1 MHILSH
7 YKGNSVSALCKYLKT
22 FLSKHI
28 NWVASVGHDVLSK
41 KRLAVEDYANDL
53 SEGEIPLDPLGLLCI
68 ARNWHIHIC
77 VFLKNGIW
85 TTRRDNKLENV
96 SIYLLYT
103 GGFTFFDTCVQL
115 PSRPSILPQSNEE
128 NSTSDLE
135 DVLTKSIMDTVGT
148 KDSSFASVD
157 SGTKDTSFA
166 TNTADVGTK
175 DTLFASV
182 DSGTK
187 SASSSRGTKGSGHGR
202 KRKKRSSSTG
212 TRPKKRHA
220 YKPRNPNTTASK
232 IHAKAIV
239 NSRKTMQSRQPLLP
253 YSFDDLLSKNRK
265 RVAKPNTL
273 KEEDPILQAFKDNQ
287 PEKLAEL
294 LKDDCDEKN
303 TNKSSLVSSDEVT
316 TEGGKVQVKE
326 YALKRRKKKQ
336 KTSHC
341 SSDGCETTECTQ
353 KAMNVHEKENH
364 LDISYTCSVCSATNF
379 SSYESVFKHEQRHYK
394 FIHPC
399 DVCGK
404 LFQFPSQVDKHK
416 AVHDPKK
423 GFICT
428 WRGCKKTLANKD
440 SLNQHVLRHQ
450 DLKLKC
456 DQCPP
461 DERTFPTT
469 MSLKQH
475 KQGKHGNGFI
485 ALCGSVCKWPD
496 ERREHQKECRECRNE
511 KDKKLNKAENPWK
524 PKKRNKIFK
533 NRGVSKKPKKET
545 ENEND
550 VNMDSKDSDTHIKS
564 DNEDSETPEKEMDS
578 KDIDTDNK
586 SANQDIENKDN
597 ETPQTSHQEGS
608 DE

>member
-7 YKGNSVSALCKYLKT
+7 YIGNSVSALCKYLKT

-28 NWVASVGHDVLSK
+28 NWVASVGHNVLSK

-53 SEGEIPLDPLGLLCI
+53 SEGEIPLDPFGLLCI

-85 TTRRDNKLENV
+85 TTRRDNTLENV
-96 SIYLLYT
+96 SIHLLYT
-103 GGFTFFDTCVQL
+103 GGFTFFDTCVQQ
-115 PSRPSILPQSNEE
+115 PSRASILAKSDEE

-135 DVLTKSIMDTVGT
+135 DMLTKSIIDTVGT
-148 KDSSFASVD
+148 NDSSFATNTANVGTKDTSFASVD

-175 DTLFASV
+175 DTSFASV
-182 DSGTK
+182 DSGTNGNG
-187 SASSSRGTKGSGHGR
+187 RGR

-212 TRPKKRHA
+212 TRPKKRRA
-220 YKPRNPNTTASK
+220 LKPRKPNTTASK
-232 IHAKAIV
+232 IRAKAIV
-239 NSRKTMQSRQPLLP
+239 NSRKTTGSRQPLLL
-253 YSFDDLLSKNRK
+253 YSLDDLLSKSRK

-287 PEKLAEL
+287 PEELAEL

-303 TNKSSLVSSDEVT
+303 TNKSSLVSSDELT

-326 YALKRRKKKQ
+326 YVLKRRKKKK
-336 KTSHC
+336 KTFHC
-341 SSDGCETTECTQ
+341 YADGCETTECTR

-364 LDISYTCSVCSATNF
+364 PDISYTCSVCSATNF
-379 SSYESVFKHEQRHYK
+379 SSYESVFKHEQHHYT
-394 FIHPC
+394 FIHSC

-404 LFQFPSQVDKHK
+404 RFQFPSQVDKHK

-423 GFICT
+423 DFICT
-428 WRGCKKTLANKD
+428 WRGCKKILANKD

-461 DERTFPTT
+461 DERTFPTM

-485 ALCGSVCKWPD
+485 AHCGYVFKWPD

-511 KDKKLNKAENPWK
+511 KDKKLNKAENPRK
-524 PKKRNKIFK
+524 PKKRNK
-533 NRGVSKKPKKET
+533 
-545 ENEND
+545 ND
-550 VNMDSKDSDTHIKS
+550 VNMDSKDTDTHITS
-564 DNEDSETPEKEMDS
+564 DNDYSETPEKETDS

-597 ETPQTSHQEGS
+597 QTPQTSHQEGS

>member
-1 MHILSH
+1 M
-7 YKGNSVSALCKYLKT
+7 
-22 FLSKHI
+22 
-28 NWVASVGHDVLSK
+28 
-41 KRLAVEDYANDL
+41 
-53 SEGEIPLDPLGLLCI
+53 
-68 ARNWHIHIC
+68 
-77 VFLKNGIW
+77 
-85 TTRRDNKLENV
+85 
-96 SIYLLYT
+96 
-103 GGFTFFDTCVQL
+103 
-115 PSRPSILPQSNEE
+115 
-128 NSTSDLE
+128 
-135 DVLTKSIMDTVGT
+135 
-148 KDSSFASVD
+148 
-157 SGTKDTSFA
+157 
-166 TNTADVGTK
+166 
-175 DTLFASV
+175 
-182 DSGTK
+182 
-187 SASSSRGTKGSGHGR
+187 
-202 KRKKRSSSTG
+202 
-212 TRPKKRHA
+212 
-220 YKPRNPNTTASK
+220 
-232 IHAKAIV
+232 
-239 NSRKTMQSRQPLLP
+239 
-253 YSFDDLLSKNRK
+253 
-265 RVAKPNTL
+265 
-273 KEEDPILQAFKDNQ
+273 QAFKDNQ
-287 PEKLAEL
+287 PEELAEL

-336 KTSHC
+336 KTFHC
-341 SSDGCETTECTQ
+341 SSDGCETTECTR

-364 LDISYTCSVCSATNF
+364 PDISYTCSVCSATNF

-485 ALCGSVCKWPD
+485 ALCGYVCKWPD

-511 KDKKLNKAENPWK
+511 KDKKLNKAENPRK
-524 PKKRNKIFK
+524 PKKRNKIF
-533 NRGVSKKPKKET
+533 NKEAIWLYA
-545 ENEND
+545 ELF
-550 VNMDSKDSDTHIKS
+550 VGMC
-564 DNEDSETPEKEMDS
+564 
-578 KDIDTDNK
+578 
-586 SANQDIENKDN
+586 
-597 ETPQTSHQEGS
+597 
-608 DE
+608 

>member
-1 MHILSH
+1 M
-7 YKGNSVSALCKYLKT
+7 
-22 FLSKHI
+22 
-28 NWVASVGHDVLSK
+28 
-41 KRLAVEDYANDL
+41 R
-53 SEGEIPLDPLGLLCI
+53 
-68 ARNWHIHIC
+68 
-77 VFLKNGIW
+77 
-85 TTRRDNKLENV
+85 
-96 SIYLLYT
+96 
-103 GGFTFFDTCVQL
+103 
-115 PSRPSILPQSNEE
+115 
-128 NSTSDLE
+128 
-135 DVLTKSIMDTVGT
+135 
-148 KDSSFASVD
+148 
-157 SGTKDTSFA
+157 
-166 TNTADVGTK
+166 
-175 DTLFASV
+175 
-182 DSGTK
+182 
-187 SASSSRGTKGSGHGR
+187 
-202 KRKKRSSSTG
+202 
-212 TRPKKRHA
+212 
-220 YKPRNPNTTASK
+220 
-232 IHAKAIV
+232 
-239 NSRKTMQSRQPLLP
+239 SRQPLLP
-253 YSFDDLLSKNRK
+253 YSLDDLLSKNRK

-273 KEEDPILQAFKDNQ
+273 KEEDPILQVFKDNQ
-287 PEKLAEL
+287 PEELAEL
-294 LKDDCDEKN
+294 LKDDSDEKN

-316 TEGGKVQVKE
+316 TKGGKVQVKE

-336 KTSHC
+336 KTFHC
-341 SSDGCETTECTQ
+341 SSDGCETMECTR

-364 LDISYTCSVCSATNF
+364 PDISYTCSVCSATNF
-379 SSYESVFKHEQRHYK
+379 SSYESVFKHEQHHYK

-399 DVCGK
+399 DVCGT

-440 SLNQHVLRHQ
+440 SLNQHVLHHQ

-485 ALCGSVCKWPD
+485 ALCGYVCKWPD
-496 ERREHQKECRECRNE
+496 ERHEHQKECRKCRDE

-533 NRGVSKKPKKET
+533 NRGVSKKPKIET
-545 ENEND
+545 ENKND

-564 DNEDSETPEKEMDS
+564 DNEDSETPEKETVSDNQDGANASDSKTDS

-608 DE
+608 DEQKLFNFQFLLDVMAYFLLQFVFNIRLKYNLYFFKENFVLLIGHISFTLQH

>member
-1 MHILSH
+1 MRSQR
-7 YKGNSVSALCKYLKT
+7 K
-22 FLSKHI
+22 
-28 NWVASVGHDVLSK
+28 
-41 KRLAVEDYANDL
+41 
-53 SEGEIPLDPLGLLCI
+53 
-68 ARNWHIHIC
+68 
-77 VFLKNGIW
+77 
-85 TTRRDNKLENV
+85 
-96 SIYLLYT
+96 
-103 GGFTFFDTCVQL
+103 VQ
-115 PSRPSILPQSNEE
+115 
-128 NSTSDLE
+128 
-135 DVLTKSIMDTVGT
+135 
-148 KDSSFASVD
+148 
-157 SGTKDTSFA
+157 
-166 TNTADVGTK
+166 
-175 DTLFASV
+175 
-182 DSGTK
+182 
-187 SASSSRGTKGSGHGR
+187 
-202 KRKKRSSSTG
+202 
-212 TRPKKRHA
+212 
-220 YKPRNPNTTASK
+220 
-232 IHAKAIV
+232 
-239 NSRKTMQSRQPLLP
+239 
-253 YSFDDLLSKNRK
+253 
-265 RVAKPNTL
+265 
-273 KEEDPILQAFKDNQ
+273 
-287 PEKLAEL
+287 
-294 LKDDCDEKN
+294 
-303 TNKSSLVSSDEVT
+303 
-316 TEGGKVQVKE
+316 VQVKE

-336 KTSHC
+336 KTFHC
-341 SSDGCETTECTQ
+341 SSDGYETTECTR

-379 SSYESVFKHEQRHYK
+379 SSYESVFKHEQCHNK

-423 GFICT
+423 GFMCT

-440 SLNQHVLRHQ
+440 SLNQHVLCHQ

-485 ALCGSVCKWPD
+485 ALCGYVCKWPD
-496 ERREHQKECRECRNE
+496 ERHEHQKECRECRAE
-511 KDKKLNKAENPWK
+511 KDKKLNKAENPRK

-545 ENEND
+545 KNEND

-564 DNEDSETPEKEMDS
+564 DNEDSETTEKETESDNQDGANASDSKTDS

>member
-1 MHILSH
+1 MMHILSH

-22 FLSKHI
+22 ILSKHI
-28 NWVASVGHDVLSK
+28 KWVASVGHDVLSK

-85 TTRRDNKLENV
+85 TTRHDNTLENV

-103 GGFTFFDTCVQL
+103 GGFTFFDTCIQL
-115 PSRPSILPQSNEE
+115 PLRPSILPQSDEE
-128 NSTSDLE
+128 NSTLDLE
-135 DVLTKSIMDTVGT
+135 DVLTKSSMDTVGT
-148 KDSSFASVD
+148 KD
-157 SGTKDTSFA
+157 TLFA

-175 DTLFASV
+175 DTSFASV

-202 KRKKRSSSTG
+202 KCKKCSSSTG
-212 TRPKKRHA
+212 TRPKKRCA
-220 YKPRNPNTTASK
+220 LRPRNPNKTASR

-239 NSRKTMQSRQPLLP
+239 NSCKTMLSRQPLLP
-253 YSFDDLLSKNRK
+253 YSLDDLLSKNRK

-273 KEEDPILQAFKDNQ
+273 KEEDPILQAFKENQ
-287 PEKLAEL
+287 PEELAEL
-294 LKDDCDEKN
+294 LKADEDEKK
-303 TNKSSLVSSDEVT
+303 TKESSLVSSDEVEM
-316 TEGGKVQVKE
+316 EGGKVKVKE

-336 KTSHC
+336 KTFHC
-341 SSDGCETTECTQ
+341 SSDGCETMKCTR

-364 LDISYTCSVCSATNF
+364 PDISYTCSVCSATNF
-379 SSYESVFKHEQRHYK
+379 SSYESVFKHEQCHYK
-394 FIHPC
+394 FIHLC
-399 DVCGK
+399 DVFGK

-428 WRGCKKTLANKD
+428 WRGCKKTLAYKD
-440 SLNQHVLRHQ
+440 SLNQHVLCHQ

-461 DERTFPTT
+461 DERTFPTM

-485 ALCGSVCKWPD
+485 ARCGYVC
-496 ERREHQKECRECRNE
+496 
-511 KDKKLNKAENPWK
+511 
-524 PKKRNKIFK
+524 
-533 NRGVSKKPKKET
+533 
-545 ENEND
+545 
-550 VNMDSKDSDTHIKS
+550 
-564 DNEDSETPEKEMDS
+564 
-578 KDIDTDNK
+578 
-586 SANQDIENKDN
+586 
-597 ETPQTSHQEGS
+597 
-608 DE
+608 